1 MENFKKWM
9 MALVMLLGFT
19 AQGKGAEIFKND
31 DLTLNVGGRF
41 QELGELDYV
50 SDETVRDK
58 TQVYLFNVEDRLLIS
73 GDYKGYLFHF
83 EEALGGEDI
92 NSSNNNLGLLEYN
105 VDIPLVPDLAYVKV
119 GQFKVPSN
127 LESAYYEGNMLF
139 TGHSDVMNLF
149 FNQGYDNG
157 VALWGHFDSFDF
169 AGGVLSGAPDLP
181 QRYLPELFEFP
192 PLTFVRIGLNDGITT
207 DPFHQMQTGFAKPT
221 KTEFA
226 MHVNGEYEN
235 DSNAGHS
242 TDLSL
247 ESSYLTTF
255 SANSPYGNALVTS
268 LFNPYLSGAG
278 IAPVNAKYW
287 NASFDTQFRAPMGD
301 TTFTLAAQIN
311 WAGYSATL
319 PVTITLP
326 GGVKTTQG
334 ALAIGGGEL
343 IASVGDNPWELA
355 GRFAVVVPDDR
366 MIGAFTP
373 TAGPLKGIPQVESMG
388 SDPIFEVTFPSITL
402 HMNEDTKIVAETQFL
417 FNTPEV
423 TSTPA
428 NSTSGDGTYLLTQ
441 MPSQFGGGVESRASF
456 IPIGNMELQ
465 FSF

>member
-1 MENFKKWM
+1 MEKLMKWM
-9 MALVMLLGFT
+9 VALVMLLGFA

-31 DLTLNVGGRF
+31 DLDLNVGGRF

-58 TQVYLFNVEDRLLIS
+58 TQVYLFNVEDRLMFS
-73 GDYKGYLFHF
+73 GDFKGYKFHF

-105 VDIPLVPDLAYVKV
+105 VDIPVIPDMTYVKV
-119 GQFKVPSN
+119 GQFKVPTN
-127 LESAYYEGNMLF
+127 LESAYYEGNQLF
-139 TGHSDVMNLF
+139 TGHSDLMNLF
-149 FNQGYDNG
+149 FNQGFDNG
-157 VALWGHFDSFDF
+157 LSLWGHMGLMDF

-181 QRYLPELFEFP
+181 QRYLPELFKFP
-192 PLTFVRIGLNDGITT
+192 PLIFLRVGMNDGISD

-278 IAPVNAKYW
+278 IAPVRADYW
-287 NASFDTQFRAPMGD
+287 NASFDTQFRAPIGD
-301 TTFTLAAQIN
+301 TTFTLAAQVNI
-311 WAGYSATL
+311 AGYSSTL
-319 PVTITLP
+319 PAPITIA
-326 GGVKTTQG
+326 GGKVVSSG
-334 ALAIGGGEL
+334 SLNIGGGEV
-343 IASVGDNPWELA
+343 IASIGDNPFELA
-355 GRFAVVVPDDR
+355 GRFAVVIPDSN

-373 TAGPLKGIPQVESMG
+373 TAGPLPHTPQVQSMG

-402 HMNEDTKIVAETQFL
+402 HMNEDTKIIAETQFL

-428 NSTSGDGTYLLTQ
+428 NSTTGDGTYLISQ
-441 MPSQFGGGVESRASF
+441 MPSQFGGGVESRGSF
-456 IPIGNMELQ
+456 VPIGNMELQ

>member
-1 MENFKKWM
+1 MFVA
-9 MALVMLLGFT
+9 ALILGFST
-19 AQGKGAEIFKND
+19 RGKAAEIFKND
-31 DLTLNVGGRF
+31 DLDLSIGGRF

-58 TQVYLFNVEDRLLIS
+58 AQVYLFNVEDRLILS

-105 VDIPLVPDLAYVKV
+105 VDIPVIPDMAYVKV
-119 GQFKVPSN
+119 GQFKVPTN
-127 LESAYYEGNMLF
+127 LESAYYEGNQLF
-139 TGHSDVMNLF
+139 TGHSDLMNLF

-157 VALWGHFDSFDF
+157 LSLWGRLGMMDF

-192 PLTFVRIGLNDGITT
+192 PLMFLRIGFNDGISD

-221 KTEFA
+221 QTEFA

-255 SANSPYGNALVTS
+255 SANSPYGNALLTS
-268 LFNPYLSGAG
+268 IFNPYLSAAG
-278 IAPVNAKYW
+278 IAPVHASYW
-287 NASFDTQFRAPMGD
+287 NASFDTQFRTPMGD
-301 TTFTLAAQIN
+301 TTFTLAAQVNI
-311 WAGYSATL
+311 AGYKSTL
-319 PVTITLP
+319 PTPIALP
-326 GGVKTTQG
+326 GGAMVSSG
-334 ALAIGGGEL
+334 SLNIGGGEL
-343 IASVGDNPWELA
+343 IASMGDKPWELA
-355 GRFAVVVPDDR
+355 GRFAVVIPDTN
-366 MIGAFTP
+366 MISAFTP

-388 SDPIFEVTFPSITL
+388 SNPIFEVTFPSVTL

-417 FNTPEV
+417 IQAPEV

-428 NSTSGDGTYLLTQ
+428 NSTSGDGTYLITQ
-441 MPSQFGGGVESRASF
+441 MPSQFGGGVESRGAF
-456 IPIGNMELQ
+456 VPIGNMEMQ